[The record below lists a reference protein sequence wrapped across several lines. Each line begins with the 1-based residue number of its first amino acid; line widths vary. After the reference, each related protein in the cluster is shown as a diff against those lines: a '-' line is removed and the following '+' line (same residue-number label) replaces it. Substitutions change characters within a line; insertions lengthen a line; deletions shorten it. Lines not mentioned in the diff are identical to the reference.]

1 MIIFKGN
8 IWLREE
14 CVKQIESDIRRQ
26 LPTGVVVVPA
36 CVDVVVTSPDDSGC
50 VFKRADSGSPQQR
63 NWRTGGHPEKSKTQ
77 RGAYMDRKQ
86 FFISFGLVV
95 LLIAWALLL
104 VAAFMWLVKT
114 FGWTNVLI
122 GAAIL
127 AAILTLYVI
136 WQEWRITR
144 VVEH

>member
-1 MIIFKGN
+1 
-8 IWLREE
+8 
-14 CVKQIESDIRRQ
+14 
-26 LPTGVVVVPA
+26 
-36 CVDVVVTSPDDSGC
+36 
-50 VFKRADSGSPQQR
+50 
-63 NWRTGGHPEKSKTQ
+63 
-77 RGAYMDRKQ
+77 MDRKQ

-114 FGWTNVLI
+114 FGWPNVLI
-122 GAAIL
+122 G